1 MPEETK
7 GTDPVSP
14 ESSSPAGAPAAPGE
28 GAGSG
33 GAKASAETSP
43 ASAASTVPPP
53 AAPAAKTETPA
64 SAKPV
69 ESAQPAAAPATGEKP
84 AAPAAARAADPA
96 KAAAAEPAKPAAP
109 ATGEKSAA
117 PATAKPAAP
126 APTTAAKP
134 AAPAAAKPT
143 PKPEGPKPEP
153 WESELVT
160 TLRSQ
165 YGSGIKE
172 ASTYVGQKYLVVDS
186 SLVYE
191 ILLRMRH
198 DELFDYCVDITA
210 VHYPKREA
218 QFDIVYIL
226 YSFHHNER
234 VRIKTQIKDGE
245 HLRTAVTIWE
255 TANWLEREVFDM
267 FGIVFDGHPD
277 LKRILMPDG
286 WKGHPLR
293 KDYPILQQD
302 QEWVKINLGIES
314 GQ

>member
-1 MPEETK
+1 MPEETE
-7 GTDPVSP
+7 GTEPVSP
-14 ESSSPAGAPAAPGE
+14 ESASPAGAPAAPGE

-33 GAKASAETSP
+33 AAKASAETSQTSAEP
-43 ASAASTVPPP
+43 AVPPP
-53 AAPAAKTETPA
+53 SVPSAKAETPA
-64 SAKPV
+64 A
-69 ESAQPAAAPATGEKP
+69 ATPAAAKP
-84 AAPAAARAADPA
+84 AESA
-96 KAAAAEPAKPAAP
+96 KAAAKPAEPAKPAA
-109 ATGEKSAA
+109 A
-117 PATAKPAAP
+117 PV
-126 APTTAAKP
+126 AAKP
-134 AAPAAAKPT
+134 AAPAAKPT

-153 WESELVT
+153 WEAELVT
-160 TLRSQ
+160 RLRSQ

-172 ASTYVGQKYLVVDS
+172 ASTYLGQKYLIVDS
-186 SLVYE
+186 SIVYE
-191 ILLRMRH
+191 ILLRMRN

-218 QFDIVYIL
+218 QFDIIYIL
-226 YSFHHNER
+226 YSFHHNQR

-245 HLRTAVTIWE
+245 RLRTAVKIWE

-267 FGIVFDGHPD
+267 FGIEFDGHPD

-286 WKGHPLR
+286 WKGFPLR